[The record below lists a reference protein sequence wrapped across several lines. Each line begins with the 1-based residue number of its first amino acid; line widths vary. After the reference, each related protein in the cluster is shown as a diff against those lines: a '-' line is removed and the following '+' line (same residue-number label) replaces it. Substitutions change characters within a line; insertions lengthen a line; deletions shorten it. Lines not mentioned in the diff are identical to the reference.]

1 MRRLVILALLLLPVL
16 PAFAE
21 EEAGTTCDLQALV
34 DPDDA
39 GLLVAYDG
47 LRKGLE
53 IARLPRVCRHDPA
66 PETDGIV
73 GFLERRAMAVAPLR
87 ENGQRI
93 DPFFVF
99 GDESCTA
106 VQKAGTNLPCVM
118 AVTRYTAK
126 RQPLVPLP
134 RPRNGTL
141 VYSDV
146 PIEQIG
152 TLVRDMF
159 GGLDSD
165 FGPRFIGVA
174 RELGAGERKRIEEA
188 VGWKLAP
195 PSEWGYEPTGAEP
208 NGKLFVL
215 MRTLLY
221 ASLFGAQ
228 PSVNFEDALRF
239 SRAHKRPLISDNRA
253 HFGLGAVV
261 VIVPRHDLL
270 GKAAADEGRKLRAG
284 MKPRAEPRVIPGFEI
299 WVDLAAADAIGLE
312 LPLSFL
318 ARADKLRRPRRAASG
333 TPR

>member
-1 MRRLVILALLLLPVL
+1 MALVGYRGSTMRRLVILVLLLLPVL

-106 VQKAGTNLPCVM
+106 VQKAGTSLPCVM

-126 RQPLVPLP
+126 RKPLVPLP
-134 RPRNGTL
+134 RASNGTV
-141 VYSDV
+141 VYADV
-146 PIEQIG
+146 PVEQVAPV
-152 TLVRDMF
+152 LREAL
-159 GGLDSD
+159 GGLR
-165 FGPRFIGVA
+165 PH
-174 RELGAGERKRIEEA
+174 
-188 VGWKLAP
+188 
-195 PSEWGYEPTGAEP
+195 
-208 NGKLFVL
+208 
-215 MRTLLY
+215 LL
-221 ASLFGAQ
+221 LPHAQ
-228 PSVNFEDALRF
+228 TVFDALGVI
-239 SRAHKRPLISDNRA
+239 RAATDPMGDLSEQLRQARALKMPVVSDDRA
-253 HFGLGAVV
+253 HFGLGPVI

-318 ARADKLRRPRRAASG
+318 ARADRLRRPRRAASG